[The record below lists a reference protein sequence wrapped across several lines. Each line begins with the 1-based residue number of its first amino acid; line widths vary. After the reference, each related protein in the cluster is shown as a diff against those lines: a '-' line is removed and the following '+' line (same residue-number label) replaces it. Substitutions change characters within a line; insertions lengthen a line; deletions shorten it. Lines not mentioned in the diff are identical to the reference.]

1 MRQMTHGLSS
11 QPRAFRSPATCQTIG
26 PAPLFNNRVDSQ
38 TAAEAA
44 FRRTWVQ
51 PHDGRGS
58 FKLRNRNHCK
68 QSSRCGAMA
77 SVASLAAPG
86 RRVDPQP
93 PWHHGL
99 RIQGCRRCGVSRNC
113 ISYLIPGWGTP
124 HAPGRPKKKKKKK
137 SLRMNSQNIQHLLD
151 ADGID
156 NRAKNPQPL
165 NLPLVPGRHPHHKFK
180 FKVHPLPFQTQLFQ
194 TCLQH
199 TCTNTRRGAPG
210 TGGPSA

>member
-1 MRQMTHGLSS
+1 MRQMTHGPSS

-77 SVASLAAPG
+77 LVASLAAPG

-93 PWHHGL
+93 PRHHGL

-137 SLRMNSQNIQHLLD
+137 ITANEFPKHTTSVRCRRDRQPCEEPT
-151 ADGID
+151 A
-156 NRAKNPQPL
+156 PQPA
-165 NLPLVPGRHPHHKFK
+165 PRTR
-180 FKVHPLPFQTQLFQ
+180 QT
-194 TCLQH
+194 
-199 TCTNTRRGAPG
+199 P
-210 TGGPSA
+210 PSQIQV